1 MATTGTAREPPGCLS
16 FTIFTAPPAGSRR
29 ARWWM
34 KLADGCLAMIG
45 TLTDTVFMR
54 PGIPVALDG
63 LDKMFGDLEAA
74 LRPNDC
80 PGIKRLLLA

>member
-1 MATTGTAREPPGCLS
+1 
-16 FTIFTAPPAGSRR
+16 
-29 ARWWM
+29 
-34 KLADGCLAMIG
+34 MIG